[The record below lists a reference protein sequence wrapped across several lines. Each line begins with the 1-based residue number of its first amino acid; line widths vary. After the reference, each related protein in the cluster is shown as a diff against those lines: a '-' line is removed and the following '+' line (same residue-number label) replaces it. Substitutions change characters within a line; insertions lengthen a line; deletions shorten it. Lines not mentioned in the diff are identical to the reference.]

1 MATSGRDTRRR
12 RIVERGN
19 DRLALITG
27 RIPTLPSETGS
38 GSETRH
44 LHTAS
49 CPTWISENHLPSNQS
64 SPGTLLLT
72 SYNLNCLPPL
82 VNISI

>member
-1 MATSGRDTRRR
+1 MSTSGRDTRRR

-27 RIPTLPSETGS
+27 RISTLSSETGPGSGSGS

-44 LHTAS
+44 SYTAS
-49 CPTWISENHLPSNQS
+49 CPTAISQNLVTSNQS
-64 SPGTLLLT
+64 SPGTLLP
-72 SYNLNCLPPL
+72 SPWKA
-82 VNISI
+82 I